1 MKFNFKLFIAIIFGI
16 IIFPLTVSAED
27 ITVRIKK
34 SPMYDSP
41 VLYTITGER
50 DVTTVS
56 DVKQALVSE
65 YNIDLNDY
73 IFAISGYDEA
83 AGSEVLCASPFTC
96 YSDINEDYAYLYMYE
111 IDHTKKE
118 YTLNSIPPK
127 DEEMLL
133 GLVETNYEIF
143 EPLSIRSCNDA
154 FDKCTFVDYQEFKFY
169 DNVVIKY
176 NYDKIIAQV
185 AQAIIDNGLLNN
197 TEFTLTDTELL
208 HYFNYGGSLANY
220 ATSFKNQ
227 LFNTNFAFEMD
238 QRGGADEPFETD
250 AIGFY
255 KFLYNDTLYAVK
267 EFMSITALH
276 YVYIPT
282 DATNEK
288 EALENRLN
296 DIFGDEL
303 HLTVAEST
311 DTINDKLDEHQMDPI
326 EDGDK
331 HYFILTVTGTNDYRE
346 GMEFNVITIKDSS
359 KINNNVSFK
368 SSDLITNVSVST
380 DKALP
385 LDTLVNVKQITSGND
400 YTNIIKA
407 LDVEEGKVFDINLKS
422 ISQNKSIT
430 KLDNGKFLVSIP
442 IPEEYEGK
450 ELVVYYVD
458 AANKVTPYSVTVK
471 DGYATFETDH
481 FSIYTL
487 AINKTDDTNNDTTAT
502 KESDSNAQTK
512 TDDNT
517 IASSSINNPATG
529 DNIFDYFTLFIFSVF
544 SLIIVRKYKNKLFN
558 N

>member
-34 SPMYDSP
+34 SPIYDSP

-56 DVKQALVSE
+56 DVKQALVNE

-96 YSDINEDYAYLYMYE
+96 YTDANEDYAYLFMYE
-111 IDHTKKE
+111 VDHTKKE

-127 DEEMLL
+127 DEEMLS

-185 AQAIIDNGLLNN
+185 AQAFIDNGLLNN

-303 HLTVAEST
+303 HLTVTESAG
-311 DTINDKLDEHQMDPI
+311 TINQKLDEYQMDPI

-380 DKALP
+380 DEALP

-450 ELVVYYVD
+450 YLVVYYVD